1 MEQEERNNR
10 VYPVEKAGSLEIGL
24 RKLVQN
30 PRKIL
35 KSLIRPGMTVLDLGC
50 GPGFFT
56 IEIAKMLNG
65 TGKVIAADLQEGML
79 EKIKGKISG
88 TLLENKIELHKCEA
102 DRIGLK
108 CKVDLILAFYVVHE
122 IKDHNKLF
130 EEMTA
135 ILKPE
140 GKIYIV
146 EPAFHVS
153 GKDFN
158 EMVGKILEAGLEV
171 TRAPGILFSRSII
184 AALLSIFP
192 A

>member
-10 VYPVEKAGSLEIGL
+10 VYPVEKAGSLEIRL

-65 TGKVIAADLQEGML
+65 TGKVIAADLQEEML
-79 EKIKGKISG
+79 ENIKGKISG

-108 CKVDLILAFYVVHE
+108 CKVDFILAFYVVHE

-130 EEMTA
+130 EELKE
-135 ILKPE
+135 ILKPD
-140 GKIYIV
+140 GKLCIV

-153 GKDFN
+153 LNNFEEMIGKL
-158 EMVGKILEAGLEV
+158 MKAGFEV
-171 TRAPGILFSRSII
+171 SPAPKILFSRSIM
-184 AALLSIFP
+184 AADPFGS
-192 A
+192 

>member
-1 MEQEERNNR
+1 MEREERNNR
-10 VYPVEKAGSLEIGL
+10 VYPVEKAGSLDVRL

-35 KSLIRPGMTVLDLGC
+35 KSYIRPGMTVLDLGC

-65 TGKVIAADLQEGML
+65 NGKVIAADLQEGML
-79 EKIKGKISG
+79 ENIKEKISG

-102 DRIGLK
+102 DRIGLRSR
-108 CKVDLILAFYVVHE
+108 VDFILAFYVVHE
-122 IKDHNKLF
+122 IKDHNRLF
-130 EEMTA
+130 EEMKA
-135 ILKPE
+135 ILKPD

-153 GKDFN
+153 SKGFN
-158 EMVGKILEAGLEV
+158 DMVGKILRAGLEV

-184 AALLSIFP
+184 AADPFGS
-192 A
+192 